1 MSRAED
7 HIESLFVLPGS
18 VVHVRSLLVGCLVR
32 SIPITS
38 ETFPVVLNDSLF
50 RFFPLYSFVIFCCG
64 VDESRSVM
72 SSVCLG
78 SARTTEVSRY

>member
-50 RFFPLYSFVIFCCG
+50 RFFPLYVFVIFCCG
-64 VDESRSVM
+64 VDEKNAQVKHIIKRI
-72 SSVCLG
+72 
-78 SARTTEVSRY
+78 Y